1 MNNNSR
7 HNAITQRLELL
18 QSNYSDF
25 HNHPKAKVC
34 IWLLEADE
42 YSMLEQFLKMESSV
56 AASSPD
62 LFVKFYA
69 SFRRPSNYSK
79 SLVKELNMLVEGYRN
94 NEKTTGVQIK
104 WRPLRAPA
112 EFQNTPVEFTHNFSA
127 FAKGLEDLEYS
138 AVAYLNPAEVRDF
151 KKMENWIAQAI
162 KSGIQDNVRLMIV
175 DFVENQQFK
184 KLPVQFPEL
193 VMTIQPKLQMT
204 QAMKELALAG
214 GSNNS
219 GTQFQ
224 LLYIEL
230 SKAASKGEME
240 KVEKYADR
248 AMEIAVSEGWL
259 HLQVAVYQIVA
270 TAWLEK
276 KDLEKSMQSFDNAIK
291 IAKTAVRQEDPIGRK
306 ILANALFG
314 KAAILVNQKDYEAA
328 GEIYESIIPVTQ
340 EEKDHYLTMEA
351 FRMVAFCFEKKRKYD
366 LAFSNY
372 QNAIAAGEN
381 LDAEIQPNTTIA
393 DSGKA
398 LLRINDD
405 HFNDNKKEDWIN
417 RKMTELLGE
426 NWQSLTLENQM

>member
-7 HNAITQRLELL
+7 HNAITQRLEML
-18 QSNYSDF
+18 QTYYGEF
-25 HNHPKAKVC
+25 QNHPTAKVC

-42 YSMLEQFLKMESSV
+42 YSMLEQFLKVESSV

-62 LFVKFYA
+62 LFIKFFA
-69 SFRRPSNYSK
+69 SFRKASNYSK

-112 EFQNTPVEFTHNFSA
+112 EFQKTPVEFTYNFSA
-127 FAKGLEDLEYS
+127 FAKGLEDLESS

-175 DFVENQQFK
+175 DFVENQQYK
-184 KLPVQFPEL
+184 KLPIQFPEEVL
-193 VMTIQPKLQMT
+193 TIQPKLQMT

-214 GSNNS
+214 GSNNP

-224 LLYIEL
+224 LLFIEL
-230 SKAASKGEME
+230 SKAASKGDIE

-248 AMEIAVSEGWL
+248 AMEIAVAEGWL
-259 HLQVAVYQIVA
+259 HLQVAVYQTVA

-276 KDLEKSMQSFDNAIK
+276 KNLERSMKSFDKAIK
-291 IAKTAVRQEDPIGRK
+291 IAKAAVRQEDPIGRK
-306 ILANALFG
+306 LLANAMFG
-314 KAAILVNQKDYEAA
+314 KAAILVNTKDYEAA
-328 GEIYESIIPVTQ
+328 GQVYEGIIPVT
-340 EEKDHYLTMEA
+340 EEEGDHYLTMEA
-351 FRMVAFCFEKKRKYD
+351 FRMTAFCYEKKRKYD

-372 QNAIAAGEN
+372 QKAIAAGEN
-381 LDAEIQPNTTIA
+381 LDAAIQPNTTIP
-393 DSGKA
+393 DSGMA
-398 LLRINDD
+398 LLKLNDD
-405 HFNDNKKEDWIN
+405 HFNDLHKEKWINKK
-417 RKMTELLGE
+417 MTDLLGE